1 MLGLKKIK
9 GGKVAYIFDKEYA
22 DIAVRMFPAI
32 SSKVIGSHGASLT
45 LDVGASEETAEDVLT
60 RVKGTEVRKLRL
72 NTPRTTYGIPATLDE
87 QRAHIRE
94 LVIELCNKD
103 GLRVGTAWNKAYRLL
118 YDATGFDAKLNQVLD
133 RGKPSGIVTVLNR
146 GKGSD
151 LIRVLRSYLG
161 K

>member
-32 SSKVIGSHGASLT
+32 SSKVIGSHDTPLSL
-45 LDVGASEETAEDVLT
+45 EETAEDVLT

-94 LVIELCNKD
+94 LVIEPCNKD

-133 RGKPSGIVTVLNR
+133 RGKPSGIVTVLSR